1 MAKIS
6 TYALDDSISGSD
18 KVIGTDSNGSPT
30 KNYTISQISSYVS
43 SNIPQGPQGPQG
55 EQGLQGEPGPQG
67 PQGEQGPAG
76 VITPESPFL
85 ITVTPGGSSSYSDD
99 KNIIYLNW
107 SGGSGVYDLT
117 LPSAT
122 DVPYRKIQIVSN
134 GTLAA
139 NDKVHVLAPVGESID
154 GQLNPGFY
162 TLNKPYNGVTVW
174 SDGAN
179 WIVIQAKST

>member
-18 KVIGTDSNGSPT
+18 KVIGTDSNGNPT
-30 KNYTISQISSYVS
+30 KNYTISQISNYVS
-43 SNIPQGPQGPQG
+43 SNIPQGPQVPQ
-55 EQGLQGEPGPQG
+55 GPQG

-85 ITVTPGGSSSYSDD
+85 ITATPGGSSSYSDD
-99 KNIIYLNW
+99 KNTIYLNW

-117 LPSAT
+117 LPSAA
-122 DVPYRKIQIVSN
+122 DIPYRKIQIISN

-139 NDKVHVLAPVGESID
+139 NDKVHVLAPVSESID

>member
-1 MAKIS
+1 MAVGDKLTELNPMLSTELSGVDPLYIVDISLDESKKVLLSELFTWANNKIN
-6 TYALDDSISGSD
+6 TQ
-18 KVIGTDSNGSPT
+18 P
-30 KNYTISQISSYVS
+30 
-43 SNIPQGPQGPQG
+43 
-55 EQGLQGEPGPQG
+55 
-67 PQGEQGPAG
+67 
-76 VITPESPFL
+76 PFL
-85 ITVTPGGSSSYSDD
+85 IIATPGGSSSYSDD

-107 SGGSGVYDLT
+107 SGGSGTYDLT

-122 DVPYRKIQIVSN
+122 DIPYRKIQIISD

-154 GQLNPGFY
+154 GSPNPGFY

-174 SDGAN
+174 SDGTQ